1 MSTIIKL
8 VIAGL
13 ILTAAVQFGR
23 ASMSNYQFEDE
34 LQQALQFSPNA
45 TDEELTTQIVTLAA
59 DHGLRVEAENV
70 ELSMRGDERSATI
83 RYSADVAFVPGLFSR
98 PIAFAPTATVRL
110 LRAPRR

>member
-1 MSTIIKL
+1 MATIIKL
-8 VIAGL
+8 LIAGL

-23 ASMSNYQFEDE
+23 ASLSNYQFEDA

-45 TDEELTTQIVTLAA
+45 SDKELTTQIVTLAA
-59 DHGLRVEAENV
+59 DHGLEIEADNV
-70 ELSMRGDERSATI
+70 ELSIRGDERTATV
-83 RYSADVAFVPGLFSR
+83 RYSANVGFVPGVFSR

>member
-8 VIAGL
+8 VLAGL

-23 ASMSNYQFEDE
+23 ASLSNYQFEDE

-45 TDEELTTQIVTLAA
+45 SDAELTTQIVTLAA
-59 DHGLRVEAENV
+59 DYGLQVEAENV
-70 ELSMRGDERSATI
+70 ELSLRGDERTATV
-83 RYSADVAFVPGLFSR
+83 RYAANVGFVPGIFSR
-98 PIAFAPTATVRL
+98 PIAFAPSATVRL